1 MSHEALLSDLLA
13 ISSVAS
19 SPLAIELAHVVS
31 APTGVTSAGYPFLS
45 NEAWL
50 RFRDRVPHI
59 LAMGPVAIAALD
71 VVVAAADALD
81 LEQPG
86 RGAGAAIAPAVK
98 VVRGCVLTA
107 AVTAPSDLWLC
118 RYVIGTLGHAGLA
131 QRLLDGEALDVAAA
145 GVDPRQLQ
153 IDLELLL
160 SRGLVTRDDDGRF
173 SARLQP
179 TATATLAAFSAPPAW
194 PADVSHLWAQ
204 LFRGERLP
212 PAQRAVLLALG
223 QDVPART
230 TTAQD
235 AWWPTAA
242 EVEAG
247 ARLVPLVLG
256 LRASGR
262 HTKIAHDERIDAA
275 SLAGHDRPCATAAL
289 AILRACGVIDD
300 DGVPTTT
307 GRRVAEKGA
316 GPMGII
322 EAYHPYMQHLDEI
335 LVGDSGSTW
344 VTRGA
349 NIAASQ
355 DANHDSFRR
364 ANDALDAFVADTGFS
379 PTVFIEHA
387 IGRGEATRQRYA
399 RPGGS
404 DLRYFGADLEDA
416 AIDACLEEQRA
427 GRLPQNMVF
436 VRAADIGVPSL
447 LVEAINDAG
456 AVANGAVMIVGNGFH
471 EVREQ
476 TDARMIEVFRGYA
489 DAGIVMLFTEES
501 ALRVDDLLATAWNT
515 YHAGFRY
522 VHEKSGQG
530 LRPAEPAPPSTLGH
544 QMQKSWRECAEAG
557 GYVRLDRYSS
567 KSRTVYP
574 LTTSGT
580 YNPAISA
587 NHFCVPQKLAV
598 KLGLT

>member
-1 MSHEALLSDLLA
+1 
-13 ISSVAS
+13 
-19 SPLAIELAHVVS
+19 
-31 APTGVTSAGYPFLS
+31 
-45 NEAWL
+45 
-50 RFRDRVPHI
+50 
-59 LAMGPVAIAALD
+59 
-71 VVVAAADALD
+71 
-81 LEQPG
+81 
-86 RGAGAAIAPAVK
+86 
-98 VVRGCVLTA
+98 
-107 AVTAPSDLWLC
+107 VTAPSDLWLC
-118 RYVIGTLGHAGLA
+118 RSVLGTLAHVGLA
-131 QRLLDGEALDVAAA
+131 QRLLDGEAIDVASA
-145 GVDPRQLQ
+145 GVDARELR

-160 SRGLVTRDDDGRF
+160 SRGLVVLDDDGRF
-173 SARLQP
+173 RVRPHP
-179 TATATLAAFSAPPAW
+179 TATATMAAFSAPPAW
-194 PADVSHLWAQ
+194 PADVSQLWAR
-204 LFRGERLP
+204 LFRGERLA

-223 QDVPART
+223 QDVPVRT
-230 TTAQD
+230 TIEQD

-262 HTKIAHDERIDAA
+262 HVRVARDARVEA
-275 SLAGHDRPCATAAL
+275 ATLAPHDRPCATAAL

-307 GRRVAEKGA
+307 GRRVADKGA

-322 EAYHPYMQHLDEI
+322 EAYHPYMAHLDEI
-335 LVGDSGSTW
+335 LVGGRGTSW

-355 DANHDSFRR
+355 DANHDSFSR
-364 ANDALDAFVADTGFS
+364 ANDALDAFLADTGFQ
-379 PTVFIEHA
+379 PHVFIEHA
-387 IGRGEATRQRYA
+387 IGRGEATRQRFA

-404 DLRYFGADLEDA
+404 TLQYFGADLEDA

-427 GRLPQNMVF
+427 GRLPANMVF

-447 LVEAINDAG
+447 LTEAVVDAG
-456 AVANGAVMIVGNGFH
+456 ASPDGAVMIVGNGFH

-476 TDARMIEVFRGYA
+476 TDARMIEVFKGYA
-489 DAGIVMLFTEES
+489 DAGIIMLFTEES
-501 ALRVDDLLATAWNT
+501 ALRLDDLLATAWNT

-522 VHEKSGQG
+522 VHDKSGQG

-587 NHFCVPQKLAV
+587 NHFCVPRALAERLKLV
-598 KLGLT
+598 